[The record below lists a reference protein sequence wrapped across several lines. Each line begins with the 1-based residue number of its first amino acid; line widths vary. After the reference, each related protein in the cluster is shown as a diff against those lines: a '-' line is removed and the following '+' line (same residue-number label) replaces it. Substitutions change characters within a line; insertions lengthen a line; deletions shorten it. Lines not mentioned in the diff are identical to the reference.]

1 MDNDKR
7 DYLVKTLSRTKRKD
21 YENYVIN
28 GIWHKIDNLNLK
40 PVTQQYIKRSDG
52 KYGLLDLYFPQ
63 INFGIECDESH
74 HKLHEDEDL
83 KRQLSMEEMLSTVE
97 ETSDFILR
105 RVDVDN
111 SIENI
116 EFQIRNIVSEIKKIT
131 DEKQIIPWNINEDVV
146 KIVIERK
153 YISIGDNFRFKRI
166 VDVLRIFGLELKSYK
181 RGIYYLDS
189 NYSVWFPS
197 MAIEKEGKKYSTNS
211 YNWINYLLDD
221 WNEIKE
227 TNYNEEVKMS
237 NIEIDHAF
245 RIVFAKTIDPLG
257 ISAYRYLGVYKFHE
271 LDIKADIKIYR
282 KVIEPV
288 IYRNISFIQ

>member
-1 MDNDKR
+1 MSNEKR
-7 DYLVKTLSRTKRKD
+7 EYIIKTLSRTKRKD

-28 GIWHKIDNLNLK
+28 SIWHKIDNLSLK
-40 PVTQQYIKRSDG
+40 PVTQQYIKRADG

-63 INFGIECDESH
+63 INFGIECDEAH
-74 HKLHEDEDL
+74 HKQYEDEDL
-83 KRQLSMEEMLSTVE
+83 KRQLSMEEMLSTVA

-111 SIENI
+111 SIEDI
-116 EFQIRNIVSEIKKIT
+116 EYQIRNIVSEIKKVC
-131 DEKQIIPWNINEDVV
+131 DVKQITPWNINEDIV
-146 KIVIERK
+146 KTVIERK

-166 VDVLRIFGLELKSYK
+166 IDVLKIFGVELKGYQ
-181 RGIYYLDS
+181 RGIYYFDS

-211 YNWINYLLDD
+211 YNWINYLSED

-227 TNYNEEVKMS
+227 TNYNNEVIMS
-237 NIEIDHAF
+237 NIKPDYAF

-257 ISAYRYLGVYKFHE
+257 ISAYRYLGVYKFFE
-271 LDIKADIKIYR
+271 LDKSSDVKIYR
-282 KVIEPV
+282 KVNEPI
-288 IYRNISFIQ
+288 IYKNISFIQ